1 MGTGS
6 ATKYLVLWV
15 RIAFGVH
22 ALISGANYFLNILPQ
37 PPIGASAAGPFVVEM
52 DRIGLYA
59 MIKVVETV
67 VALCLLSN
75 LFVPAALI
83 VEFPI
88 TVSIFYLSV
97 VVVGHGRPVY
107 TGCRE
112 LFYNGFLLAA
122 YAGCYLPLARPRT
135 QIQPL
140 WRLRAQPWPAGGAE
154 SRA

>member
-1 MGTGS
+1 MGAVTRYG
-6 ATKYLVLWV
+6 VLWV

-52 DRIGLYA
+52 SRIGLYG

-67 VALCLLSN
+67 VALCLLAN
-75 LFVPAALI
+75 LYVPAALV

-88 TVSIFYLSV
+88 TVSIFYLSA

-107 TGCRE
+107 TGWRE
-112 LFYNGFLLAA
+112 LFYNSVLLAA
-122 YAGCYLPLARPRT
+122 YAGSYLPLLKARAAPT
-135 QIQPL
+135 PL
-140 WRLRAQPWPAGGAE
+140 WDLDGLRSAGRPEA
-154 SRA
+154 RW